1 MVDTASQEYEREDS
15 EIMVLSKLTAVANKF
30 PAPAELE
37 RRYRILTIIEAVT
50 DNGGYRH
57 YYYSKSNGNA
67 SSRFASFDS
76 GSGDHATIFFDSNLT
91 FIRAFDHE
99 AYTNPW
105 TTGQIWPGILH
116 NVPSRG
122 LQLVKRGSY
131 EITAALW
138 HVGAGWEHGNPRP
151 LPDGQE
157 PEPTFWMF
165 DPVIDNFS
173 TQALA
178 ESFSIHTDTH
188 IRPEVLRPFLREI
201 PLTERIIHLVNPDAS
216 PGYIKQVAATA
227 GYPSHL

>member
-1 MVDTASQEYEREDS
+1 
-15 EIMVLSKLTAVANKF
+15 MVLSKLTAVAKKF
-30 PAPAELE
+30 PSPAELE

-50 DNGGYRH
+50 DNRGYRH
-57 YYYSKSNGNA
+57 YYYSTSNRNR

-76 GSGDHATIFFDSNLT
+76 GSGDHATIYFDDSFT

-99 AYTNPW
+99 VYTSPW
-105 TTGQIWPGILH
+105 TTGEIWPGILH

-122 LQLVKRGSY
+122 MQLVKRGSH

-138 HVGAGWEHGNPRP
+138 NVGAGWEHGNPEP
-151 LPDGQE
+151 LPNGQE

-173 TQALA
+173 TQSLA
-178 ESFSIHTDTH
+178 ESFSIHTDNH
-188 IRPEVLRPFLREI
+188 ISPEVLRPFLDEI

-216 PGYIKQVAATA
+216 TRHVKQVTETA
-227 GYPSHL
+227 GYPTHL